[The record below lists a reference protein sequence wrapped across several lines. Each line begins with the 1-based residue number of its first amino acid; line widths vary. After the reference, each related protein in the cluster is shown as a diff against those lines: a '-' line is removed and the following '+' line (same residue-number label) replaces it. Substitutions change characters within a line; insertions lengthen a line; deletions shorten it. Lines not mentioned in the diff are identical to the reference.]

1 MYEVGIE
8 FTIYKNTL
16 YATEFLIYFDSEIK
30 GEHHCLHGAHRFYL
44 TDVTIIA
51 RFVEL
56 RVNTTCAQYNVPL
69 ARN

>member
-30 GEHHCLHGAHRFYL
+30 GEHHCLHGAHRFL
-44 TDVTIIA
+44 S
-51 RFVEL
+51 
-56 RVNTTCAQYNVPL
+56 N
-69 ARN
+69 